1 MENTMAKKKDENS
14 KHYID
19 NKQFLQAL
27 IDYKKEVNQAKKN
40 EEERP
45 QVPDYIG
52 DCFIK
57 IANHLAYK
65 SNFINYSFREDMIL
79 DAIENCLIYMDN
91 FDPKKSSNPFA
102 YFTQITYYAFVR
114 RIQKEKKYL
123 QTKYRYIESLDI
135 EGIIRQAHDEGSY
148 DNGFIKYLKQ
158 QADTAQQELH
168 EAKKDK
174 KMTRKPK
181 YLQKLD
187 DENGLDESHHIDV
200 LQVNESVEMGEI
212 EYE

>member
-1 MENTMAKKKDENS
+1 MAKKKDENS

-19 NKQFLQAL
+19 NKQFLAAL
-27 IDYKKEVNQAKKN
+27 IEFKKEVNEAKNN
-40 EEERP
+40 EEQRP

-102 YFTQITYYAFVR
+102 YFTQITYYAFLR
-114 RIQKEKKYL
+114 RIQKEKKHL

-148 DNGFIKYLKQ
+148 DNGFIRYLKQ

-168 EAKKDK
+168 DTKKDK

-187 DENGLDESHHIDV
+187 DDVLVDESQHLDV
-200 LQVNESVEMGEI
+200 LKLDATVETGEI

>member
-1 MENTMAKKKDENS
+1 MAKKKEDS

-19 NKQFLQAL
+19 NKAFLDAL
-27 IDYKKEVNQAKKN
+27 IIHKTGVIAAEQAGTEK
-40 EEERP
+40 P

-114 RIQKEKKYL
+114 RIQKEKRQL
-123 QTKYRYIESLDI
+123 QTKYKYIESLDI
-135 EGIIRQAHDEGSY
+135 DSIIRQAHDEGEYS
-148 DNGFIKYLKQ
+148 NAFVSYLKK
-158 QADTAQQELH
+158 QADVAHKELSDS
-168 EAKKDK
+168 KKEK
-174 KMTRKPK
+174 KMPTRKPK
-181 YLQKLD
+181 YLQSADLD
-187 DENGLDESHHIDV
+187 DIIINEADHVELIVDEDSE
-200 LQVNESVEMGEI
+200 LGETHF
-212 EYE
+212 

>member
-1 MENTMAKKKDENS
+1 MAKKKEES
-14 KHYID
+14 RHYID
-19 NKQFLQAL
+19 NKQFLAAL
-27 IDYKKEVNQAKKN
+27 VEYKKEVNAAKEN
-40 EEERP
+40 NQERP
-45 QVPDYIG
+45 QCPDYIG

-102 YFTQITYYAFVR
+102 YFTQITYYAFLR
-114 RIQKEKKYL
+114 RIQKEKKHL

-135 EGIIRQAHDEGSY
+135 EGLIRQAHDEGSY

-158 QADTAQQELH
+158 QADAAQLELS
-168 EAKKDK
+168 ENKKDK

-181 YLQKLD
+181 YLQKLED
-187 DENGLDESHHIDV
+187 DMVIDETQHIDV
-200 LQVNESVEMGEI
+200 LSVDESVEIGKI

>member
-1 MENTMAKKKDENS
+1 MTKKKEDN

-19 NKQFLQAL
+19 NKAFLQAL
-27 IDYKKEVNQAKKN
+27 IDYKKEVMDAKAAN
-40 EEERP
+40 EERP

-91 FDPKKSSNPFA
+91 FDPKKSTNPFA

-114 RIQKEKKYL
+114 RIQKEKRQL

-135 EGIIRQAHDEGSY
+135 EGLIRQVHDEGSY

-158 QADTAQQELH
+158 QADIAQQELH
-168 EAKKDK
+168 DTKKEK

-187 DENGLDESHHIDV
+187 DDLLVVNELEHIEHPLVLDEF
-200 LQVNESVEMGEI
+200 VETGEV

>member
-1 MENTMAKKKDENS
+1 MARKSTKENN

-19 NKQFLQAL
+19 NAEFLKAL
-27 IDYKKEVNQAKKN
+27 IEHKKN
-40 EEERP
+40 VKKAEKDKEEKP

-91 FDPKKSSNPFA
+91 FDPKKSTNPFA
-102 YFTQITYYAFVR
+102 YFTQITYYAFIR
-114 RIQKEKKYL
+114 RIQKEKRHL
-123 QTKYRYIESLDI
+123 QTKYKYIESLDI
-135 EGIIRQAHDEGSY
+135 DSIIRQAHDEGEYANAFVS
-148 DNGFIKYLKQ
+148 YLKK
-158 QADTAQQELH
+158 QADAAHQEFSDNKM
-168 EAKKDK
+168 EKKV
-174 KMTRKPK
+174 TRKPK

-187 DENGLDESHHIDV
+187 DEYDAAGVILEG
-200 LQVNESVEMGEI
+200 EEYGEVE
-212 EYE
+212 Y

>member
-1 MENTMAKKKDENS
+1 MKKKEEN

-19 NKQFLQAL
+19 NKAFLQAL
-27 IDYKKEVNQAKKN
+27 IDYKKEVNRAQKKK
-40 EEERP
+40 EERP

-91 FDPKKSSNPFA
+91 FDPLKSSNPFA

-114 RIQKEKKYL
+114 RIQKEKRHL
-123 QTKYRYIESLDI
+123 QTKYRYIESMDI
-135 EGIIRQAHDEGSY
+135 EGLIRQVHDEGSY
-148 DNGFIKYLKQ
+148 DNGFLKYLKQ
-158 QADTAQQELH
+158 QADIAQQELQDT
-168 EAKKDK
+168 KKEK

-187 DENGLDESHHIDV
+187 DDAIIINESDHIDNIV
-200 LQVNESVEMGEI
+200 ETDEFVEMGEI
-212 EYE
+212 GYE

>member
-1 MENTMAKKKDENS
+1 
-14 KHYID
+14 
-19 NKQFLQAL
+19 
-27 IDYKKEVNQAKKN
+27 
-40 EEERP
+40 
-45 QVPDYIG
+45 
-52 DCFIK
+52 
-57 IANHLAYK
+57 
-65 SNFINYSFREDMIL
+65 MIL

-200 LQVNESVEMGEI
+200 LQVDESVEMGEI

>member
-1 MENTMAKKKDENS
+1 MAKKKDENS

-27 IDYKKEVNQAKKN
+27 IDYKKEVNRAKKN

>member
-1 MENTMAKKKDENS
+1 MAKKKEES

-19 NKQFLQAL
+19 NKQFLAAL
-27 IDYKKEVNQAKKN
+27 VEYKKEVNRAKRHN
-40 EEERP
+40 EERP

-102 YFTQITYYAFVR
+102 YFTQITY
-114 RIQKEKKYL
+114 
-123 QTKYRYIESLDI
+123 
-135 EGIIRQAHDEGSY
+135 
-148 DNGFIKYLKQ
+148 
-158 QADTAQQELH
+158 
-168 EAKKDK
+168 
-174 KMTRKPK
+174 
-181 YLQKLD
+181 
-187 DENGLDESHHIDV
+187 
-200 LQVNESVEMGEI
+200 
-212 EYE
+212 

>member
-1 MENTMAKKKDENS
+1 
-14 KHYID
+14 
-19 NKQFLQAL
+19 
-27 IDYKKEVNQAKKN
+27 
-40 EEERP
+40 
-45 QVPDYIG
+45 
-52 DCFIK
+52 
-57 IANHLAYK
+57 
-65 SNFINYSFREDMIL
+65 MIL

-102 YFTQITYYAFVR
+102 YFTQITYYAFLR
-114 RIQKEKKYL
+114 RIQKEKKHL

-135 EGIIRQAHDEGSY
+135 EGIIRQAHDEGNY

-168 EAKKDK
+168 ETKKDK

-187 DENGLDESHHIDV
+187 DEDVVIDEAQHMDV
-200 LQVNESVEMGEI
+200 LNMDESVETGEI

>member
-1 MENTMAKKKDENS
+1 
-14 KHYID
+14 
-19 NKQFLQAL
+19 
-27 IDYKKEVNQAKKN
+27 
-40 EEERP
+40 
-45 QVPDYIG
+45 
-52 DCFIK
+52 
-57 IANHLAYK
+57 
-65 SNFINYSFREDMIL
+65 
-79 DAIENCLIYMDN
+79 MDK

-123 QTKYRYIESLDI
+123 QTKYKYIESLDI

-158 QADTAQQELH
+158 QADTAQQEIH
-168 EAKKDK
+168 EVKKDK
-174 KMTRKPK
+174 KITRKPK

-187 DENGLDESHHIDV
+187 DDIVIDETQHLDVLSLDES
-200 LQVNESVEMGEI
+200 VETGEI

>member
-1 MENTMAKKKDENS
+1 MVKKKDENS

-19 NKQFLQAL
+19 NKQFLAAL
-27 IDYKKEVNQAKKN
+27 IEFKKEVNRAKRN

-102 YFTQITYYAFVR
+102 YFTQITYYAFLR
-114 RIQKEKKYL
+114 RIQKEKKHL

-148 DNGFIKYLKQ
+148 DNGFIRYLKQ
-158 QADTAQQELH
+158 QADTAQQELYDT
-168 EAKKDK
+168 KKDK

-187 DENGLDESHHIDV
+187 DDVLMDESQHLDV
-200 LQVNESVEMGEI
+200 LSVEGIVETGEI